1 MDWSVQTTKD
11 TFFSSIKSFYDQGA
25 FTDLEIFGHGHNKDF
40 KDGIRC
46 HKLVLGSLSGLF
58 RVVLR
63 EETDQI
69 YFPDISH
76 EDLKRFIDTVYEK
89 LILDLEPT
97 WGDCDQSIVQLWTI
111 PLDFANWSVVPKVE
125 VSVKV
130 DKDEIPPIPKKRRKL
145 SKPALDIFKVGDDGG
160 SKNDHQDCSTR
171 DDNLGIDDEDLA
183 NLQDDSIDPNFDY
196 EAALKADLAESEG
209 DRDNEDSN
217 HKDFGEQDEY
227 NHTKRG
233 QVQRRKSSAKGN
245 KRTSAMHKNMQYVSK
260 KGERGV
266 FCVEALHAQIMNREG
281 SLSISHTSVPLKAA
295 GSSNH
300 IRDLTR
306 VPDVFHVLVGIKDNH
321 DGFVGKPLA
330 WTRPE
335 SSSQMAEQ
343 FDECVSVFS
352 HVFGLS
358 EADLI
363 SGQHLLNGQDGKTPM
378 SYISDIQK
386 RLFNKSTRFDL
397 ENELKDPEILEAHVR
412 PPKTFKELD
421 IPLNDWSI
429 ELQSH
434 GSLFHDVVLVSIH
447 KHAIE
452 CRQIQHVPD
461 NPDLFGSI
469 LTRILYL
476 VWSGGLQGS
485 KIPRNDYIIDKYLHM
500 KRLTYRNKT
509 AKKLLATEGELP
521 RKLPTFTCDI
531 CGETIQE
538 NAHGTKRSMHK
549 RKHII
554 QNMDCNCQLDKSGF
568 DDKKRHYI
576 LFHSGWN
583 VEPCPMC
590 KWVGSKEALERHKAA
605 MHSEVMCDECG
616 KLCSNAEKLSN
627 HRRSMHKM
635 YQCKECLEEFVGF
648 SKLKYHLGRFH
659 SENAELLE
667 MYQEKIKPEG
677 KKKKSPKVPEK
688 GVFPCEKCGKIFKFD
703 QSLKSHLKRNH
714 GTEEDMPFRCKEC
727 GKRFFD
733 KPKLKYHLMN
743 VHIRSRPFICRY
755 ENCQSDFN
763 NQSNLRQH
771 EVKVHGALMGK
782 VASINNYV
790 SDEMMFTLAEV
801 VHTSYNHRSEWI

>member
-1 MDWSVQTTKD
+1 M
-11 TFFSSIKSFYDQGA
+11 
-25 FTDLEIFGHGHNKDF
+25 
-40 KDGIRC
+40 
-46 HKLVLGSLSGLF
+46 GSLSGLF
-58 RVVLR
+58 QAILQ

-69 YFPDISH
+69 YFPDVPH
-76 EDLKRFIDTVYEK
+76 ENLKGFIDAIYEK
-89 LILDLEPT
+89 LVLDLDPT
-97 WGDCDQSIVQLWTI
+97 WEDCDQSIVQLWTI
-111 PLDFANWSVVPKVE
+111 PLDIGKWIAIPEVK
-125 VSVKV
+125 VSVKS
-130 DKDEIPPIPKKRRKL
+130 DKELATQPTQRKSRKV
-145 SKPALDIFKVGDDGG
+145 SKPALDIFKVGTGS
-160 SKNDHQDCSTR
+160 SKNTTEDCSTNR
-171 DDNLGIDDEDLA
+171 EDNLEIDDEALA
-183 NLQDDSIDPNFDY
+183 SLQDESIDPNFDY
-196 EAALKADLAESEG
+196 EAALKDDLVQSEEA
-209 DRDNEDSN
+209 RHHEDS
-217 HKDFGEQDEY
+217 HHDDLDEDFDEDE
-227 NHTKRG
+227 NAPTKKSR
-233 QVQRRKSSAKGN
+233 VQSRKSAAKSAN
-245 KRTSAMHKNMQYVSK
+245 KRTHTMHKNMQFVNK

-266 FCVEALHAQIMNREG
+266 YCVEALHAQIINREG
-281 SLSISHTSVPLKAA
+281 TLSISHTSAPLKAA
-295 GSSNH
+295 ASSNH

-306 VPDVFHVLVGIKDNH
+306 VKNVFHVLIGIRDNH
-321 DGFVGKPLA
+321 EIFEGKPLA

-335 SSSQMAEQ
+335 SSSQVVEQ
-343 FDECVSVFS
+343 FDECVNVFS

-397 ENELKDPEILEAHVR
+397 ENELKDPEILQAHAR
-412 PPKTFKELD
+412 PQRTFKELD
-421 IPLNDWSI
+421 IPLNDWTI
-429 ELQSH
+429 DLHSH
-434 GSLFHDVVLVSIH
+434 VSLFHDVVLVSIH

-452 CRQIQHVPD
+452 CRQIHFVQN

-500 KRLTYRNKT
+500 KRITYRNKT
-509 AKKLLATEGELP
+509 AKKLLATEGDLP

-554 QNMDCNCQLDKSGF
+554 QNMECNCQLDKSGF

-616 KLCSNAEKLSN
+616 KLCSNAEKLSS

-648 SKLKYHLGRFH
+648 SKLKYHIGRFH
-659 SENAELLE
+659 SENVELLE
-667 MYQEKIKPEG
+667 MYKEKVKPES
-677 KKKKSPKVPEK
+677 KKKKHPKVPEK

-703 QSLKSHLKRNH
+703 QSLKSQLKRNH

-801 VHTSYNHRSEWI
+801 VHTSYNHRTEWI